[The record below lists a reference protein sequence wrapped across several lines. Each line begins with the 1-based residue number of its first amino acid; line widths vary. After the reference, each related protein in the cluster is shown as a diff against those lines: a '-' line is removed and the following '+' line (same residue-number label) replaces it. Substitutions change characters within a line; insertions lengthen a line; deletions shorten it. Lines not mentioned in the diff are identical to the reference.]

1 MHLRFGFRTLI
12 AICATLAI
20 LLGVVAWM
28 QYRWSK
34 RVVTADL
41 QREREHIDLSASLFA
56 SRFNRNIADTVSFLQ
71 NDAQTAWTTNTP
83 LPALPKLVKEL
94 YLVDASAQQPR
105 ISRANNSGRFTA
117 VATPDWMP
125 PGEGCAATVSQQ
137 PLAITTPLF
146 QPAVEKT
153 KQGRSLFRISRA
165 NHCFIALLDEEFIR
179 TTLIPK
185 LLQESFGRSSMDDYD
200 FAIVP
205 RHRDAQRIYGP
216 RITPDFRRPFFSVSL
231 RTLPPMPRRPTNA
244 PTPRA
249 RIVQRFQIETESP
262 GAPGLPSLP
271 GDNIWELQVAHHGL
285 PLAASFRHERRVEL
299 LLVVAA
305 EFLLGAS
312 IMLLVISA
320 HRMQRAAEQR
330 MQFVAAVSHELR
342 TPVSSISMLSRNQ
355 ADGLVSGADKVVQY
369 GELIHQQSR
378 RLSEMIEQTLQY
390 AGIHSNL
397 GTKTRTPIHIA
408 TIIST
413 ALTAHNDELT
423 RAQIQVEQ
431 NIPNNLPVI
440 HGDANLIRI
449 AIDNLLS
456 NAIKYAASGRWI
468 GIHAEYSASNRA
480 ILVHISDRG
489 PGIETND
496 LEHLFQPFYR
506 GHAAAETNIPG
517 SGIGLSLVRSAA
529 EAHGGSITVESTPGQ
544 GSTFTLRIP
553 A

>member
-12 AICATLAI
+12 AICITLAI

-71 NDAQTAWTTNTP
+71 NDAQTAWSTNAP
-83 LPALPKLVKEL
+83 LPALPRLVKEL
-94 YLVDASAQQPR
+94 YLVDASSPQPR
-105 ISRANNSGRFTA
+105 ILRANRSGSFA
-117 VATPDWMP
+117 PVATPEWMHP
-125 PGEGCAATVSQQ
+125 AECAAILSQQ
-137 PLAITTPLF
+137 PLTITTPLF
-146 QPAVEKT
+146 QSVIEKT
-153 KQGRSLFRISRA
+153 KQGQSVFHISRA
-165 NHCFIALLDEEFIR
+165 NHCFVAWLDEDFIK
-179 TTLIPK
+179 TTLVPK
-185 LLQESFGRSSMDDYD
+185 LLQESFGNSSMNDYD

-216 RITPDFRRPFFSVSL
+216 RVNPDLRKPFFAVSL
-231 RTLPPMPRRPTNA
+231 RNLPPIPGRPTNT
-244 PTPRA
+244 PTPTG
-249 RIVQRFQIETESP
+249 RIIQRYQIQTENN
-262 GAPGLPSLP
+262 GLPLRPSPPNDL
-271 GDNIWELQVAHHGL
+271 WELQVAHRGL

-299 LLVVAA
+299 LLVFAA
-305 EFLLGAS
+305 EALLGAS

-320 HRMQRAAEQR
+320 HCMQRAAEQR

-342 TPVSSISMLSRNQ
+342 TPVSSISILSRNQ
-355 ADGLVSGADKVVQY
+355 ADGLVSGADKVAQY

-397 GTKTRTPIHIA
+397 GTKTRALINIA
-408 TIIST
+408 NIITT
-413 ALTAHNDELT
+413 ALTAHSDELT
-423 RAQIQVEQ
+423 RTQIQVEQ
-431 NIPNNLPVI
+431 NIPDNLPTI
-440 HGDANLIRI
+440 HGDANLLRI
-449 AIDNLLS
+449 AIDNLIS

-468 GIHAEYSASNRA
+468 GIHAEYSVGNRA
-480 ILVHISDRG
+480 VLVHISDCG
-489 PGIETND
+489 PGIEATD
-496 LEHLFQPFYR
+496 REHLFDPFYR
-506 GHAAAETNIPG
+506 GLAATETNIPG

-529 EAHGGSITVESTPGQ
+529 EAHGGNITVESTPGQ

>member
-12 AICATLAI
+12 AICITLATLF
-20 LLGVVAWM
+20 GVVALM

-34 RVVTADL
+34 RVLTADL

-56 SRFNRNIADTVSFLQ
+56 SRFNHNIADTISFLQ
-71 NDAQTAWTTNTP
+71 NDAQTAWSTNAP
-83 LPALPKLVKEL
+83 LPAPPKLVKEL
-94 YLVDASAQQPR
+94 YLVDASSAQPR
-105 ISRANNSGRFTA
+105 ILRANKSGTFAA
-117 VATPDWMP
+117 VAIPNWMK
-125 PGEGCAATVSQQ
+125 PGECAATLSQQ

-146 QPAVEKT
+146 HTVEST
-153 KQGRSLFRISRA
+153 KQGQRLFRISHA
-165 NHCFIALLDEEFIR
+165 DHCFIAVLDEDFIK
-179 TTLIPK
+179 TTLIPR
-185 LLQESFGRSSMDDYD
+185 LLQESFGNSSMNDYD

-205 RHRDAQRIYGP
+205 RNRDARPIYGP
-216 RITPDFRRPFFSVSL
+216 RIKPDLRKPFFAVSL
-231 RTLPPMPRRPTNA
+231 RNLPPIPGHPTNT
-244 PTPRA
+244 PTPPG
-249 RIVQRFQIETESP
+249 RIIQRYQIQTENNGPPLRPSP
-262 GAPGLPSLP
+262 PN
-271 GDNIWELQVAHHGL
+271 DIWELQVAHRGL
-285 PLAASFRHERRVEL
+285 PLAASFRHQRRQEL
-299 LLVVAA
+299 LLVFAA
-305 EFLLGAS
+305 ELLLGAS

-355 ADGLVSGADKVVQY
+355 ADGLVTGADKVAQY

-397 GTKTRTPIHIA
+397 GTKVRTPVNIA
-408 TIIST
+408 TIISS
-413 ALTAHNDELT
+413 ALTAHSDELT

-431 NIPNNLPVI
+431 NIPNNLPTI
-440 HGDANLIRI
+440 HGDTNLLRI

-456 NAIKYAASGRWI
+456 NSIKYAASGRWI
-468 GIHAEYSASNRA
+468 GIHVEYSASKRA
-480 ILVHISDRG
+480 ILVRVSDHG
-489 PGIETND
+489 PGIEATD
-496 LEHLFQPFYR
+496 RGHLFEPFYR
-506 GHAAAETNIPG
+506 GHAATETNIPG

-529 EAHGGSITVESTPGQ
+529 EAHNGSITVESTPAQ